1 MKTRIA
7 AVAVLVPVC
16 LPGAAAF
23 AQNSLPATIELTA
36 LVLDF
41 KQMNV
46 EGGHPDF
53 EHWKNPA
60 TAGTVASVLG
70 SDRKPV
76 FGGGKKITKEWKDAQ
91 GRPIA
96 KSVYENF
103 PLPGDKK
110 GATDNEAPIPFTGAA
125 QFNKWYNDVP
135 GVNVSTGVTLKLKR
149 QADGSYLFDDKL
161 DPVYGPLGGYFP
173 IDNQLFGNSQ
183 ANAAHN
189 YHFTTEIHA
198 TFTYDADASQ
208 VFQFTGDDDV
218 WVFINDQLVID
229 LGGMHSAKM
238 QYLELARLNL
248 VDGKTY
254 TLDIFHAERHTNASN
269 FRFQTNLVLEDA
281 GDGPQITNPAD

>member
-7 AVAVLVPVC
+7 AVAVLVPAC
-16 LPGAAAF
+16 LPGAAAL
-23 AQNSLPATIELTA
+23 AQNSPPATIELTA
-36 LVLDF
+36 LVRDF
-41 KQMNV
+41 KQMDV

-60 TAGTVASVLG
+60 TAGTVSSVLG

-91 GRPIA
+91 NRPIA

-110 GATDNEAPIPFTGAA
+110 GATDNNAAIPFTGAA

-135 GVNVSTGVTLKLKR
+135 GVNWSTGVTLKLHR
-149 QADGSYLFDDKL
+149 QPDGSYLFDDKL

-173 IDNQLFGNSQ
+173 IDNQLFGNSE
-183 ANAAHN
+183 ANPAHN
-189 YHFTTEIHA
+189 FHFTSEIHA
-198 TFTYDADASQ
+198 TFTHDADASQ

-281 GDGPQITNPAD
+281 GDGLQITNPAD

>member
-1 MKTRIA
+1 MFARTA
-7 AVAVLVPVC
+7 AVAMLIPAC
-16 LPGAAAF
+16 LPGAPAF
-23 AQNSLPATIELTA
+23 AQGSPPETIELTA
-36 LVLDF
+36 KVRDF
-41 KQMNV
+41 KQWQA

-60 TAGTVASVLG
+60 TVGSVSSVLG
-70 SDRKPV
+70 SDHKPV
-76 FGGGKKITKEWKDAQ
+76 FAAGKKITKEWKDAQ
-91 GRPIA
+91 GKPIA
-96 KSVYENF
+96 KSVYDNF

-110 GATDNEAPIPFTGAA
+110 GATDDNAAVPFSGAA
-125 QFNKWYNDVP
+125 HFSKWYTDMP
-135 GVNVSTGVTLKLKR
+135 GVNWSAAVTLKLKR
-149 QADGSYLFDDKL
+149 QPDGSYLFDDKL
-161 DPVYGPLGGYFP
+161 DPVYKPLGGYFP

-183 ANAAHN
+183 ANPAHN

-198 TFTYDADASQ
+198 TFAYDAEAAQ

-254 TLDIFHAERHTNASN
+254 KLDIFHAERHTNASN
-269 FRFQTNLVLEDA
+269 FRFQTNMILDDA
-281 GDGPQITNPAD
+281 GGGPQISNPAD